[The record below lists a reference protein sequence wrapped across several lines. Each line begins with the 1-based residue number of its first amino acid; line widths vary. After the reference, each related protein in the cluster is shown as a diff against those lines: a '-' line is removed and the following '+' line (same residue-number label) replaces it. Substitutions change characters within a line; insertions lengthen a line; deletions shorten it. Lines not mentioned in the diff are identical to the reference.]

1 METYFGPELVDIPY
15 ERAVEQGL
23 VTDIKY
29 VMLQTTGPSYVD
41 DNVQTGKVTS
51 DLFKKRYGYWRNLQ
65 RNLAIADAVRMAQEH
80 NLQAL
85 ILVESMEHAVML
97 ESQVLAGTPV
107 VHYGKTSEQ
116 SFSTLAHALLDC
128 KPVVGQVVRWAQEQG
143 KVYDANTAQ
152 ELMTQWLYSRYR
164 LDAKTKESWCAQF
177 KAGEI
182 RLMIAT
188 MTLSEGVDFPELAVV
203 VRGDGLASR
212 VANEQIPGR
221 LSRLFQGKK
230 YGILVDFS
238 DTFSRFTQRKASARE
253 AVYQDQGWEKCQNL
267 EGTMKNV
274 FH

>member
-1 METYFGPELVDIPY
+1 
-15 ERAVEQGL
+15 
-23 VTDIKY
+23 
-29 VMLQTTGPSYVD
+29 
-41 DNVQTGKVTS
+41 
-51 DLFKKRYGYWRNLQ
+51 
-65 RNLAIADAVRMAQEH
+65 
-80 NLQAL
+80 
-85 ILVESMEHAVML
+85 
-97 ESQVLAGTPV
+97 
-107 VHYGKTSEQ
+107 
-116 SFSTLAHALLDC
+116 
-128 KPVVGQVVRWAQEQG
+128 
-143 KVYDANTAQ
+143 
-152 ELMTQWLYSRYR
+152 MTQWLYSRYR